1 LYFRIL
7 AGNVVFWYYSCI
19 LLFNTLA
26 FAKGPGALP
35 MKLQTILDP
44 VEASPPETQTQPLRR
59 SGGWTLFA
67 LPRIGLHLHSDGEQ
81 LLLANRT
88 AISWV
93 IYHKFHQLGVI
104 DADETLLLSL
114 PKYGSLSVRPHGT
127 NDNAEFLVLPLHHTI
142 QQVVIYRHAMGANIE
157 IYDMKGM
164 AI

>member
-1 LYFRIL
+1 
-7 AGNVVFWYYSCI
+7 
-19 LLFNTLA
+19 
-26 FAKGPGALP
+26 

-44 VEASPPETQTQPLRR
+44 VEISPPETQTQPQRR
-59 SGGWTLFA
+59 SGGWTPFA
-67 LPRIGLHLHSDGEQ
+67 LPRIGLHLHSEGEQ

-114 PKYGSLSVRPHGT
+114 PKYGSLSVRPHST
-127 NDNAEFLVLPLHHTI
+127 SDNAEFLVLPLHHSI
-142 QQVVIYRHAMGANIE
+142 QQVVIYRRTMGANMK

-164 AI
+164 

>member
-1 LYFRIL
+1 
-7 AGNVVFWYYSCI
+7 
-19 LLFNTLA
+19 
-26 FAKGPGALP
+26 

-59 SGGWTLFA
+59 SGGWTPFA

-104 DADETLLLSL
+104 DADETLLFSL
-114 PKYGSLSVRPHGT
+114 PKYGSLSVRPMGPMIT
-127 NDNAEFLVLPLHHTI
+127 RSFWSCPCTI
-142 QQVVIYRHAMGANIE
+142 PFSRWSFT
-157 IYDMKGM
+157 DTR
-164 AI
+164 